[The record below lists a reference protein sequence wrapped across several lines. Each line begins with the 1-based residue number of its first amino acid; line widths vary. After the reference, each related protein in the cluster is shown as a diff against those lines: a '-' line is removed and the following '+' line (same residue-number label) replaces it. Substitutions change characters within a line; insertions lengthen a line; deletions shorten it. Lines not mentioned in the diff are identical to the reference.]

1 MKVARLADM
10 KGGWFAGDF
19 EPTLLRTDAFE
30 AACKYYRAGAV
41 EARHVH
47 RVATEITLVASG
59 SVRMNGHVIGAG
71 GIVVLE
77 PDEPAD
83 FAALEDT
90 ITMVIKVPS
99 VANDK
104 YEVPAGGA

>member
-1 MKVARLADM
+1 MKIARLADM
-10 KGGWFAGDF
+10 KGGWFAGNF
-19 EPTLLRTDAFE
+19 EPTLLRTGAFE
-30 AACKYYRAGAV
+30 AACKYYPAGAV

-83 FAALEDT
+83 FEALEDT
-90 ITMVIKVPS
+90 ITMVVKVPS
-99 VANDK
+99 VPDDK
-104 YEVPAGGA
+104 YEAPAGNA